1 MGTLA
6 KLILMTIVGVVG
18 PLSTDFLP
26 LLSGVCG
33 KEAKRDV
40 LARLL

>member
-18 PLSTDFLP
+18 PLATVFLA

-40 LARLL
+40 LVRLP